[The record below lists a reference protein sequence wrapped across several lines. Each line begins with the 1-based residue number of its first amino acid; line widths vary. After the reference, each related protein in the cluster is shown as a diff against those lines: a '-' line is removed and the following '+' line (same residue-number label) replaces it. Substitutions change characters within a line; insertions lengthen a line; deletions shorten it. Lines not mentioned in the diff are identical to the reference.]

1 MYVFFRFLLGAI
13 VALTVCF
20 DADSSFA
27 QGKPQLPW
35 AQGRTLEYNAVNQ
48 DLKLLLRSIIRADGG
63 FNIIIKPEVKGEVTV
78 QFRKV
83 PVAAAFN
90 QVIEENNLDYT
101 YAVREK
107 TVTVFPRSGGRSLIR
122 AFVTPAVAKFGAIQR
137 ALRTHGLGTD
147 GLAFDASSNT
157 VSIFGEL
164 GRVKDISD
172 LIKQLDAAELQ
183 RLKLRQDKASKK
195 EEQATQSRLAYAARV
210 KADADKGKAD
220 AERRK
225 AEFQQKLYARMLDFK
240 VKVIRLRF
248 ASVSATDKKFQNK
261 SFTVPGIEDTLQKIL
276 GLVPPG
282 QQQSGNASAANTLA
296 RQTGLYFSGMAS
308 GGGSGGGAENPA
320 YEAALMA
327 GALKPVISVDQRT
340 NSVIVRGTDQAIAG
354 VEKIIKQLDQPL
366 RMIEVEVAIV
376 KADSNVTEELGVA
389 WRARLQRNGRESS
402 AIDSGTS
409 GGQSDDTTS
418 GLNALSLL
426 PAQTAGRTVASFF
439 VVGGAAFLQAQVSA
453 FAEKNRA
460 QTIASPRVVTLDNV
474 TARVTAA
481 TNLFVQTVA
490 SGDSG
495 ATIQQIEAGLE
506 LDILPSIVPS
516 DVAGEQ
522 NLVRLV
528 LTARNST
535 PSIPAAGAVAV
546 SVDSREVQTQ
556 VLIPDGAT
564 FVMGGLFADTRNEN
578 RLGIP
583 FLQDIPFLG
592 ALFRTAISANSLNET
607 IFMITPRIVDGQELA
622 EDIAIR
628 AGTRDYM
635 KRQRDILRGASRE
648 IEKAKSLSFPNAVR
662 TQEEQ
667 E

>member
-1 MYVFFRFLLGAI
+1 
-13 VALTVCF
+13 
-20 DADSSFA
+20 
-27 QGKPQLPW
+27 
-35 AQGRTLEYNAVNQ
+35 
-48 DLKLLLRSIIRADGG
+48 
-63 FNIIIKPEVKGEVTV
+63 
-78 QFRKV
+78 
-83 PVAAAFN
+83 
-90 QVIEENNLDYT
+90 
-101 YAVREK
+101 
-107 TVTVFPRSGGRSLIR
+107 
-122 AFVTPAVAKFGAIQR
+122 
-137 ALRTHGLGTD
+137 
-147 GLAFDASSNT
+147 
-157 VSIFGEL
+157 
-164 GRVKDISD
+164 
-172 LIKQLDAAELQ
+172 
-183 RLKLRQDKASKK
+183 
-195 EEQATQSRLAYAARV
+195 
-210 KADADKGKAD
+210 
-220 AERRK
+220 
-225 AEFQQKLYARMLDFK
+225 
-240 VKVIRLRF
+240 
-248 ASVSATDKKFQNK
+248 
-261 SFTVPGIEDTLQKIL
+261 
-276 GLVPPG
+276 
-282 QQQSGNASAANTLA
+282 
-296 RQTGLYFSGMAS
+296 
-308 GGGSGGGAENPA
+308 
-320 YEAALMA
+320 
-327 GALKPVISVDQRT
+327 
-340 NSVIVRGTDQAIAG
+340 
-354 VEKIIKQLDQPL
+354 
-366 RMIEVEVAIV
+366 
-376 KADSNVTEELGVA
+376 
-389 WRARLQRNGRESS
+389 
-402 AIDSGTS
+402 
-409 GGQSDDTTS
+409 
-418 GLNALSLL
+418 
-426 PAQTAGRTVASFF
+426 VASFF

-648 IEKAKSLSFPNAVR
+648 IEKGKSLSFPNAVR